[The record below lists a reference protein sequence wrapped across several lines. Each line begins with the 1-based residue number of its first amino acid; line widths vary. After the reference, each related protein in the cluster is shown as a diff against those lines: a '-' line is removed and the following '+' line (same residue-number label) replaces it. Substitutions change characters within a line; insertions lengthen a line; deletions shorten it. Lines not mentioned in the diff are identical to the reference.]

1 MSLDAD
7 VVRCAAP
14 WPGVAARLLE
24 GLALLG
30 SGRWSLEHICASAA
44 AGIEPAV
51 AAQVLA
57 GLAVPGL
64 GTLDDNDSWVSAHS
78 PSELARLAE
87 VLKGAE
93 YFRRLR
99 TQNSS
104 IELAVTM
111 PMSPCHLERELASL
125 GGRRGG
131 FLDTSSAFLRIA
143 QSANKRL
150 IVMIPFI
157 DPSGFKWLQ
166 RVFAGARPEVEK
178 ILILRELSKYAADIS
193 VHHQDWLAALKVRIE
208 DYHLAHEPE
217 SGRKLANET
226 FHAKVLLADETLAY
240 VGSANLL
247 WSSEAASLEAG
258 VVIEG
263 DGAAQVA
270 RLLDGVLRAVHAG

>member
-1 MSLDAD
+1 M
-7 VVRCAAP
+7 
-14 WPGVAARLLE
+14 
-24 GLALLG
+24 
-30 SGRWSLEHICASAA
+30 
-44 AGIEPAV
+44 

-57 GLAVPGL
+57 GLTVPGL
-64 GTLDDNDSWVSAHS
+64 GTLDDEERWESTLA
-78 PSELARLAE
+78 PRELARLAE

-93 YFRRLR
+93 HFRRLK
-99 TQNSS
+99 TQNSM
-104 IELAVTM
+104 IELAITM

-150 IVMIPFI
+150 VIMVPFI
-157 DPSGFKWLQ
+157 DQSGFKWLQ
-166 RVFAGARPEVEK
+166 RVFSGARPEVEK
-178 ILILRELSKYAADIS
+178 VLILRELNKYAADIS
-193 VHHQDWLAALKVRIE
+193 VYHQEWLTALRVKIE
-208 DYHLAHEPE
+208 DYHLAHDRE
-217 SGRKLANET
+217 SGRRLANET

-263 DGAAQVA
+263 DAAAQVA
-270 RLLDGVLRAVHAG
+270 RLLDGVLRAVRVG